1 MVNLRSKTY
10 YPKTVTQSK
19 GYDNWGPKLFR
30 ATTLGNI
37 KTEANYAE
45 TSVIASA
52 TGTHKRPA
60 TVYASNFGISLEKGA
75 EIKKIKVE
83 YADQKMDYDKSNRHW
98 ACNLPA
104 PTIKLE
110 NVSYSYTGVAPT
122 FTMTNHEKTI
132 EVKDPTSKFTSSSF
146 GVTITYKDNTNYQ
159 IGYYRLKYI
168 RVTVYYVLPEYS
180 FAISKLDNKDTVDDI
195 TSISITANNINQLSH
210 NPTITITLPSCVKY
224 DSGSGPGTVGENNN
238 VVVWIPA
245 FKSSK
250 SNTLVLNLTLVS
262 AGTGNITVK
271 EDVNGVT
278 SILPIS
284 VVEKI
289 PEVITHYEPVDSVS
303 VVAYENTEI
312 PISIDNDTYVNEYDI
327 RLKSSDESLVFI
339 YRGQEY
345 NRLLV
350 HHYDFDE
357 EGKGNVTIRAYT
369 PGNFIIEV
377 YALVPS
383 VEDSNVRIE
392 EFLYSIAITVTHTK
406 LSIPFCS
413 YLEVTGEELDRL
425 GDGYSYTVQSYLLM
439 RTSRNEV
446 NDWGKNFRMGVF
458 NSPSDGFEG
467 IDEDYLLEN
476 AIFSDPL
483 TQVNTF
489 ESKTVEFTY
498 DENCP
503 LFIIFTGEYLEGYV
517 EDSTIVYTSPAIIEG
532 TGMPFEPTGIFPEP
546 IKSIIISESSAEF
559 GLEPLLKSNEIVC
572 YRFPVGEDFGTNESM
587 GIRGVELSINF
598 EYADEVALT
607 ARLISN
613 TGKDGERSVILSEDK
628 FEKSNI
634 VKLGG
639 KFDLWGFDIKDME
652 DLEDWQLELS
662 FHNIMRNDLSFL
674 NFNNVQLTFYSIS
687 IEDELVK
694 CSINGEDIRWYNVFI
709 DELDLPSGLKTSVK
723 YIDIDGSDM
732 NDAYRQTIEK
742 KEIKMKFIIRGCTI
756 DETTENLR
764 QFTRLITNKRDELNR
779 PIPNK
784 IEFSIYP
791 DIYFEFILDS
801 PLDNEVTAMEYEAE
815 AKLIIPSGTS
825 FSKTDNVTSN
835 VGRNSGIA
843 KVNPII
849 TVFSCESGKPVEIT
863 DDVSKQKMVINIP
876 EGAVDLMDIVEID
889 CINRKVTTIHN
900 DVMLDL
906 TGYVDFSSDWF
917 IINEEFHY
925 TSQNCFIQT
934 VRFRERY

>member
-10 YPKTVTQSK
+10 YPKTVTQSDGS
-19 GYDNWGPKLFR
+19 GYRIYR
-30 ATTLGNI
+30 AFKNLQNI
-37 KTEANYAE
+37 KKEDSYAE
-45 TSVIASA
+45 SEDLIASS
-52 TGTHKRPA
+52 TGTHKRPSSIF
-60 TVYASNFGISLEKGA
+60 ASNFGITLEKGA
-75 EIKKIKVE
+75 EVKKIRVE
-83 YADQKMDYDKSNRHW
+83 YAHQKVDYAKGTVQLI
-98 ACNLPA
+98 CNLPA
-104 PTIKLE
+104 PTVELR
-110 NVSYSYTGVAPT
+110 NTSYSCTGYAPT
-122 FTMTNHEKTI
+122 TRMEGRSHSFDVNI
-132 EVKDPTSKFTSSSF
+132 NASKVTSSNF
-146 GVTITYKDNTNYQ
+146 GVNLIYKTNTNYQ
-159 IGYYRLKYI
+159 IGYLRVKYV
-168 RVTVYYVLPEYS
+168 RVTVYYVVPEYS
-180 FAISKLDNKDTVDDI
+180 FAISKLDNSDTVDDI
-195 TSISITANNINQLSH
+195 TSISITANNINRLSH
-210 NPTITITLPSCVKY
+210 NPRITITLPSCVKY
-224 DSGSGPGTVGENNN
+224 NSSKGPGTVAEANKT
-238 VVVWIPA
+238 VVWVPS
-245 FKSSK
+245 FKSSA
-250 SNTLVLNLTLVS
+250 SNELVLNLTLVS
-262 AGTGNITVK
+262 AGTGIITVK

-278 SILPIS
+278 ASFSII
-284 VVEKI
+284 VFEKI
-289 PEVITHYEPVDSVS
+289 PLVITDYEPTESVS
-303 VVAYENTEI
+303 IVAYEYTEI
-312 PISIDNDTYVNEYDI
+312 PISIDNDTYVNEYDVL
-327 RLKSSDESLVFI
+327 LKSSYSGLLINGSSDQFVLHHSDFSRNGICNVAI
-339 YRGQEY
+339 YA
-345 NRLLV
+345 
-350 HHYDFDE
+350 D
-357 EGKGNVTIRAYT
+357 T
-369 PGNFIIEV
+369 PGNFRLEV
-377 YALVPS
+377 YALIPS
-383 VEDSNVRIE
+383 E
-392 EFLYSIAITVTHTK
+392 ENPNELTEKFLYSIAINVTHTR
-406 LSIPFCS
+406 LTIPFFS
-413 YLEVTGEELDRL
+413 YIEITGEELDRL

-458 NSPSDGFEG
+458 NSQPDGFEG
-467 IDEDYLLEN
+467 INEEYLLKN

-498 DENCP
+498 DENSP
-503 LFIIFTGEYLEGYV
+503 LILIFTGEYLEGYV

-546 IKSIIISESSAEF
+546 IKSTIISESSAEF

-613 TGKDGERSVILSEDK
+613 TGKAGERSVILSEDK

-634 VKLGG
+634 IKLGG

-674 NFNNVQLTFYSIS
+674 NFNNVQLTFYSVS
-687 IEDELVK
+687 IEDELVN
-694 CSINGEDIRWYNVFI
+694 CFINGEDIRWYNVFI
-709 DELDLPSGLKTSVK
+709 EELDLPSGLKTKVK
-723 YIDIDGSDM
+723 YIEIDGSDM

-825 FSKTDNVTSN
+825 FSKKDNVTNN

-863 DDVSKQKMVINIP
+863 DEVSKQKMVINIP

-900 DVMLDL
+900 DVMVDL

-934 VRFRERY
+934 VRFKERY